1 MSKRII
7 YNHIAPW
14 FSALEREMVSYI
26 KPWWNWQ
33 DLPETIAS
41 ERVRRIR
48 STWWRTTL
56 YWRLRYDKPSYTI
69 STYFSRMWNWTFI
82 HPEQDRLISIR
93 EWARLQSF
101 PDDFVFYWSKGSQ
114 YKEIWNAV
122 PPLLWRAIAELIKPY
137 VENKSF
143 VDLFAWAW
151 WISLWFEME
160 WFRSEWCIEL
170 VEHYY
175 ETYVKNKKSFLDSFI
190 CGDITQEE
198 VRLSLVEKVRDKK
211 IWVIIWWPPCQG
223 FSLAWLRNPDDP
235 RNKLF
240 MDYVKMVEKIR
251 PEMFVMENV
260 PGILSMQWGKVI
272 EAILKSFRDIWY
284 YVNEPM
290 ILNAE
295 EYWVPQRRRRVIII
309 WSLKNITLEKPK
321 ILFSETDS
329 SLPKPITVKEAI
341 WNLPV
346 LKAWEW
352 TTEMEV
358 FDIEKNSSDYE
369 LLMMKEIDFKE
380 FYSRKLRS
388 IS

>member
-1 MSKRII
+1 
-7 YNHIAPW
+7 
-14 FSALEREMVSYI
+14 
-26 KPWWNWQ
+26 
-33 DLPETIAS
+33 
-41 ERVRRIR
+41 
-48 STWWRTTL
+48 
-56 YWRLRYDKPSYTI
+56 
-69 STYFSRMWNWTFI
+69 MWNWTFI

-101 PDDFVFYWSKGSQ
+101 PDNFVFYWSKGSQ

-160 WFRSEWCIEL
+160 WFHSEWCIEL

-240 MDYVKMVEKIR
+240 MDYVKIVEKIK
-251 PEMFVMENV
+251 PEMFIMENV

-309 WSLKNITLEKPK
+309 WSLKNIKVGKPK
-321 ILFSETDS
+321 ILFSETNS

-341 WNLPV
+341 WNLSI

-352 TTEMEV
+352 TVELEV
-358 FDIEKNSSDYE
+358 DDDEKNSSDYE
-369 LLMMKEIDFKE
+369 LLMMGKIDFNE